1 MSERDQN
8 DHFRSEGD
16 HQEPPELTPY
26 DRVRDPL
33 GYYQVLHVSMDAD
46 EEEIYTTY
54 HFLYSLNPPE
64 SFPPERRKAAKN
76 AYDVLLD
83 STRRAAYDPAWLLP
97 ENRLQARLGVMY
109 SGYLRRGGTP
119 YSLAR
124 PLPLPNWS
132 NKRFGCLR
140 SAVLLAGVVLLFL

>member
-1 MSERDQN
+1 MSERDQK

-16 HQEPPELTPY
+16 YQEPRELTPY

-64 SFPPERRKAAKN
+64 SFPPERRKAAKD

-83 STRRAAYDPAWLLP
+83 SARRAAYDPAWLLP

-109 SGYLRRGGTP
+109 SGYLHRGGTP

-140 SAVLLAGVVLLFL
+140 SAVLLAGGVLLFL